1 MGHVYASIELVNATD
16 LELVRRGQMDKDE
29 IRRIRVEAMVDTGAF
44 YMVIN
49 EHIQEILQLPVIG
62 KKRVALANGQPL
74 ECDHVFPI
82 EIRFENRVAHC
93 NAVVL
98 PGDAEPLLGA
108 LPLEQMDVLIDPV
121 RQRLIVNPAHPEYAV
136 LKMRSIF
143 RMRPVD

>member
-1 MGHVYASIELVNATD
+1 MGHVYASIELINANDT
-16 LELVRRGQMDKDE
+16 EFARRKLMDQDD
-29 IRRIRVEAMVDTGAF
+29 IRRIQVEAMVDTGAF

-49 EHIQEILQLPVIG
+49 EHIQEILQLPIVG
-62 KKRVALANGQPL
+62 KKKVALANGQPL

-93 NAVVL
+93 DAIVL

>member
-93 NAVVL
+93 DAVVL

-108 LPLEQMDVLIDPV
+108 LPLDQMDVLIDPV